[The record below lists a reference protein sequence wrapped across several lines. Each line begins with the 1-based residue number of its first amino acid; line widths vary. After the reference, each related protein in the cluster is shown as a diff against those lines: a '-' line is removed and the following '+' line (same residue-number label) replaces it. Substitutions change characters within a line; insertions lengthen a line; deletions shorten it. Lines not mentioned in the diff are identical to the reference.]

1 MTTTLLSSLKAI
13 ARPEIVK
20 SPVLAK
26 RMKLIERLEEQLA
39 MVNAKLANQPFSA
52 FKQKTVKDP
61 VSGEKIT
68 TQVPRK
74 IRAWY
79 FDNNQHFYLEIKLGG
94 KVLELQ
100 PNMPTIDVGTFAELP
115 NVLQILIGATEKG
128 ELDDYLRNSD
138 EDDLKKTKKD
148 LAKKI

>member
-52 FKQKTVKDP
+52 FKQKTIKDP
-61 VSGEKIT
+61 VSGEKTT

-74 IRAWY
+74 IRPWY
-79 FDNNQHFYLEIKLGG
+79 FENNQHYYLEIKLAG

-100 PNMPTIDVGTFAELP
+100 PNMPTIDVGAFAELP
-115 NVLQILIGATEKG
+115 NVFQILISATEKG
-128 ELDDYLRNSD
+128 ELDDYLRSSD
-138 EDDLKKTKKD
+138 EEESKKTPKDTTKKN
-148 LAKKI
+148 